1 MTDLALPAASPVT
14 PAHSVLRRFLS
25 LALIHGV
32 LIAGAIFM
40 LAPFIWMLVTSIKPP
55 AEIFSAEI
63 SLWPKQF
70 YGVENFS
77 FAMEKAPLLRFA
89 LNGVILCGGIL
100 IVQLLVAIP
109 CAYAIAKLKFRA
121 ARLMMVLVMLGLLV
135 PIHATALPLY
145 VAFDRLAVL
154 NSYTALVAPFSIS
167 VFAIFLFL
175 QFFRAI
181 PDDLIHAA
189 RLDGMS
195 EIGIVARVVV
205 PNAWP
210 AITAFAI
217 FSVVAHWN
225 DLFWPLVVVTNQ
237 NYATPPLGLL
247 YFRAAEAGDDYGAL
261 MAATLII
268 TLPLVAAFL
277 VAQKR
282 FVEGIT
288 MTGLKG

>member
-1 MTDLALPAASPVT
+1 MTTTSLSIGRVARL
-14 PAHSVLRRFLS
+14 SVLSFG
-25 LALIHGV
+25 ALIF
-32 LIAGAIFM
+32 LAPYIFM
-40 LAPFIWMLVTSIKPP
+40 ISTAGKAQS
-55 AEIFSAEI
+55 EIFSS
-63 SLWPKQF
+63 SLWLIPQQWS
-70 YGVENFS
+70 YIENFS
-77 FAMEKAPLLRFA
+77 KALSRVSMSTLLI
-89 LNGVILCGGIL
+89 NGVIVCAL
-100 IVQLLVAIP
+100 IFVVQVVVAIP
-109 CAYAIAKLKFRA
+109 CAYAMAKLRFQA
-121 ARLMMVLVMLGLLV
+121 ARTMMVLVMIGLLV

-145 VAFDRLAVL
+145 VAFDRLSVL
-154 NSYTALVAPFSIS
+154 NSYLALVAPFSIS

-181 PDDLIHAA
+181 PDDLIQAA

-195 EIGIVARVVV
+195 EAGIVVRVVV

-225 DLFWPLVVVTNQ
+225 DLFWPLIVVTNQ
-237 NYATPPLGLL
+237 DYATPPLGLL

-268 TLPLVAAFL
+268 TLPLVTAFL
-277 VAQKR
+277 LAQKR

>member
-1 MTDLALPAASPVT
+1 MRSTAIPAG
-14 PAHSVLRRFLS
+14 RIIRFGLLS
-25 LALIHGV
+25 LGALMI
-32 LIAGAIFM
+32 LAPYIFM
-40 LAPFIWMLVTSIKPP
+40 ISTAGKTQSDIFTS
-55 AEIFSAEI
+55 
-63 SLWPKQF
+63 SLSLFPQHF
-70 YGVENFS
+70 YFAENF
-77 FAMEKAPLLRFA
+77 AKA
-89 LNGVILCGGIL
+89 LNKVPMATLLWNGVVVCGL
-100 IVQLLVAIP
+100 IFFFQVAVAIP
-109 CAYAIAKLKFRA
+109 CAYAMAKLKFRA

-145 VAFDRLAVL
+145 VAFDRLSLL
-154 NSYTALVAPFSIS
+154 NSYTALVAPFTIS
-167 VFAIFLFL
+167 VFAIFMFL
-175 QFFRAI
+175 QFFRAM
-181 PDDLIHAA
+181 PDDLLHAA

-195 EIGIVARVVV
+195 ELGIVARVIV

-210 AITAFAI
+210 AVTAFAI

-225 DLFWPLVVVTNQ
+225 DLYWPLIVVSKQ
-237 NYATPPLGLL
+237 AYATPPLGLM

-277 VAQKR
+277 LAQKR

>member
-1 MTDLALPAASPVT
+1 MTSLSLGRVLRL
-14 PAHSVLRRFLS
+14 SVLSLGALIFIAPYIFMISTAGKAQSEIFTSSLS
-25 LALIHGV
+25 LIPEQWSY
-32 LIAGAIFM
+32 I
-40 LAPFIWMLVTSIKPP
+40 
-55 AEIFSAEI
+55 
-63 SLWPKQF
+63 
-70 YGVENFS
+70 ENFT
-77 FAMEKAPLLRFA
+77 KALSRVSMTTLL
-89 LNGVILCGGIL
+89 LNGVIVCAL
-100 IVQLLVAIP
+100 IFVVQVVVAIP
-109 CAYAIAKLKFRA
+109 CAYAMAKLKFRA
-121 ARLMMVLVMLGLLV
+121 ARFMMVLVMLGLLV

-145 VAFDRLAVL
+145 VAFDRLSVL

-195 EIGIVARVVV
+195 EAGIVARVVV

-217 FSVVAHWN
+217 FSAVAHWN

-237 NYATPPLGLL
+237 DFATPPLGLL

-277 VAQKR
+277 IAQKR

>member
-1 MTDLALPAASPVT
+1 MSSNTMIANRWTLGRVTRLALLSFGA
-14 PAHSVLRRFLS
+14 LLFLS
-25 LALIHGV
+25 PYV
-32 LIAGAIFM
+32 FM
-40 LAPFIWMLVTSIKPP
+40 LSTAGKAQS
-55 AEIFSAEI
+55 EIFTSAL
-63 SLWPKQF
+63 SLIPTNF
-70 YGVENFS
+70 YYIENFT
-77 FAMEKAPLLRFA
+77 KALARVPMGTLL
-89 LNGVILCGGIL
+89 LNGILVCAMIL
-100 IVQLLVAIP
+100 FFQVLVAIP
-109 CAYAIAKLKFRA
+109 CAYAMAKLKFRA

-145 VAFDRLAVL
+145 VGFNSLSLL

-167 VFAIFLFL
+167 VFAIFMFL
-175 QFFRAI
+175 QFFRAM

-195 EIGIVARVVV
+195 ELGIVARVIV

-210 AITAFAI
+210 AVTAFSI

-225 DLFWPLVVVTNQ
+225 DLYWPLVVITRQ
-237 NYATPPLGLL
+237 EYATPPLGLM

-261 MAATLII
+261 MAATMII
-268 TLPLVAAFL
+268 TIPLVAAFL
-277 VAQKR
+277 LAQKR

>member
-1 MTDLALPAASPVT
+1 MTNTLSFGRAFRLT
-14 PAHSVLRRFLS
+14 LLS
-25 LALIHGV
+25 LGALIF
-32 LIAGAIFM
+32 LAPYIFM
-40 LAPFIWMLVTSIKPP
+40 ISTAGKAQS
-55 AEIFSAEI
+55 EIFTS
-63 SLWPKQF
+63 SLSLIPTQF
-70 YGVENFS
+70 FYLENF
-77 FAMEKAPLLRFA
+77 AKAFGRVSMGQLLW
-89 LNGVILCGGIL
+89 NGVVVCGL
-100 IVQLLVAIP
+100 IFIFQVVIAIP
-109 CAYAIAKLKFRA
+109 CAYAMAKLKFGA
-121 ARLMMVLVMLGLLV
+121 ARLLMALVMLGLLV
-135 PIHATALPLY
+135 PIHATSLPLY
-145 VAFDRLAVL
+145 VAFDSAALL

-175 QFFRAI
+175 QFFRAM

-195 EIGIVARVVV
+195 ELGIVMRVIV

-225 DLFWPLVVVTNQ
+225 DLYWPLIVVSNQ
-237 NYATPPLGLL
+237 AYATPPLGLL
-247 YFRAAEAGDDYGAL
+247 FFRAAEAGDDYGAL

-277 VAQKR
+277 LAQKR

>member
-1 MTDLALPAASPVT
+1 MTQSAVLPPSMTLGRVIRLSILTIGALV
-14 PAHSVLRRFLS
+14 FLS
-25 LALIHGV
+25 PY
-32 LIAGAIFM
+32 IFM
-40 LAPFIWMLVTSIKPP
+40 ISTAGKAQS
-55 AEIFSAEI
+55 EIFSS
-63 SLWPKQF
+63 SLSLIPQTWS
-70 YGVENFS
+70 YMANFTK
-77 FAMEKAPLLRFA
+77 AMTRVSMPSLL
-89 LNGVILCGGIL
+89 LNGAIVCTLILFIQ
-100 IVQLLVAIP
+100 VVVAVP
-109 CAYAIAKLKFRA
+109 CAYAMAKLKFKA
-121 ARLMMVLVMLGLLV
+121 ARALMIMVMLGLLV

-145 VAFDRLAVL
+145 VAFDRMSVL
-154 NSYTALVAPFSIS
+154 NSYMALVAPFSIS

-175 QFFRAI
+175 QFFRAM

-195 EIGIVARVVV
+195 EAGIVARVIL

-210 AITAFAI
+210 AVTAFAI

-225 DLFWPLVVVTNQ
+225 DLFWPLIVVTNQ
-237 NYATPPLGLL
+237 TYATPPLGLL

-268 TLPLVAAFL
+268 TLPLVIAFL
-277 VAQKR
+277 AAQKR

>member
-1 MTDLALPAASPVT
+1 MRSIPAGRV
-14 PAHSVLRRFLS
+14 
-25 LALIHGV
+25 I
-32 LIAGAIFM
+32 
-40 LAPFIWMLVTSIKPP
+40 
-55 AEIFSAEI
+55 
-63 SLWPKQF
+63 
-70 YGVENFS
+70 
-77 FAMEKAPLLRFA
+77 RFA
-89 LNGVILCGGIL
+89 LLSLGALMILAPYIFMVSTAGKTQSDIFTSSLSLIPEHFYFAENFAKALNKVPMATLLWNGVLVCGL
-100 IVQLLVAIP
+100 IFFFQVLVAIP
-109 CAYAIAKLKFRA
+109 CAYAMAKLRFRA

-145 VAFDRLAVL
+145 VAFDRMSLL
-154 NSYTALVAPFSIS
+154 NSYTSLVAPFTIS
-167 VFAIFLFL
+167 VFAIFMFL
-175 QFFRAI
+175 QFFRAM

-195 EIGIVARVVV
+195 ELGIVARVIV

-210 AITAFAI
+210 AVTAFAI

-225 DLFWPLVVVTNQ
+225 DLYWPLIVVSKQ
-237 NYATPPLGLL
+237 AYATPPLGLM

-277 VAQKR
+277 LAQKR

>member
-1 MTDLALPAASPVT
+1 MSSVPAG
-14 PAHSVLRRFLS
+14 R
-25 LALIHGV
+25 I
-32 LIAGAIFM
+32 I
-40 LAPFIWMLVTSIKPP
+40 
-55 AEIFSAEI
+55 
-63 SLWPKQF
+63 
-70 YGVENFS
+70 
-77 FAMEKAPLLRFA
+77 RFA
-89 LNGVILCGGIL
+89 LLSLGALMILAPYIFMISTAGKTQSDIFTSSLTLIPQHFYFAENFAKAFAKVPMATLLWNGVVVCGL
-100 IVQLLVAIP
+100 IFFFQVVVAIP
-109 CAYAIAKLKFRA
+109 CAYAMAKLKFRA

-145 VAFDRLAVL
+145 VAFDRMSLL
-154 NSYTALVAPFSIS
+154 NSYASLVAPFTIS
-167 VFAIFLFL
+167 VFAIFMFL
-175 QFFRAI
+175 QFFRAM
-181 PDDLIHAA
+181 PDDLLHAA

-195 EIGIVARVVV
+195 ELGIIARVIV

-210 AITAFAI
+210 AVTAFAI

-225 DLFWPLVVVTNQ
+225 DLYWPLIVVSKQ
-237 NYATPPLGLL
+237 AYATPPLGLM

-277 VAQKR
+277 LAQKR

>member
-1 MTDLALPAASPVT
+1 MNASAFTLGRAVRLSILIFGAVIFLAPYVFMISTAGKAQSDIF
-14 PAHSVLRRFLS
+14 SSSLS
-25 LALIHGV
+25 LIPQH
-32 LIAGAIFM
+32 
-40 LAPFIWMLVTSIKPP
+40 WS
-55 AEIFSAEI
+55 
-63 SLWPKQF
+63 
-70 YGVENFS
+70 YVENF
-77 FAMEKAPLLRFA
+77 AKALTRVSMTRLLF
-89 LNGVILCGGIL
+89 NGVAVCAL
-100 IVQLLVAIP
+100 IFVFQVVIAIP
-109 CAYAIAKLKFRA
+109 CAYAMAKLKFRA

-145 VAFDRLAVL
+145 VAFDRMAVL
-154 NSYTALVAPFSIS
+154 NSYFALVAPFTIS
-167 VFAIFLFL
+167 VFGIFLFL

-195 EIGIVARVVV
+195 ELGIIGRVIV

-225 DLFWPLVVVTNQ
+225 DLYWPLIVVSNQ
-237 NYATPPLGLL
+237 AYATPPLGLL

-268 TLPLVAAFL
+268 TTPLVAAFL
-277 VAQKR
+277 LAQKR

>member
-1 MTDLALPAASPVT
+1 MTANRWTLGRVSRLALLSFGALLFLAPYVFMLSTAGKAQSEIFT
-14 PAHSVLRRFLS
+14 SALS
-25 LALIHGV
+25 LIPTNFYYVANFTKALTRVPMGTLLWNGV
-32 LIAGAIFM
+32 LVCGLIF
-40 LAPFIWMLVTSIKPP
+40 FFQV
-55 AEIFSAEI
+55 
-63 SLWPKQF
+63 
-70 YGVENFS
+70 
-77 FAMEKAPLLRFA
+77 
-89 LNGVILCGGIL
+89 L
-100 IVQLLVAIP
+100 IAIP
-109 CAYAIAKLKFRA
+109 CAYAMAKLKFRA

-145 VAFDRLAVL
+145 VGFNSLSLL

-167 VFAIFLFL
+167 VFAIFMFL
-175 QFFRAI
+175 QFFRAM

-195 EIGIVARVVV
+195 ELGIVARVIV

-210 AITAFAI
+210 AVTAFSI

-225 DLFWPLVVVTNQ
+225 DLYWPLVVITKQ
-237 NYATPPLGLL
+237 DYATPPLGLM

-261 MAATLII
+261 MAATMII

-277 VAQKR
+277 LAQKR

>member
-1 MTDLALPAASPVT
+1 MTNTISVTRLIRLA
-14 PAHSVLRRFLS
+14 VLSFG
-25 LALIHGV
+25 ALIF
-32 LIAGAIFM
+32 LAPYIFM
-40 LAPFIWMLVTSIKPP
+40 VSTAGKAQS
-55 AEIFSAEI
+55 EIFSS
-63 SLWPKQF
+63 SLSLIPEQWS
-70 YGVENFS
+70 YIENFS
-77 FAMEKAPLLRFA
+77 KALSRVSMTTLLF
-89 LNGVILCGGIL
+89 NGVVVCAL
-100 IVQLLVAIP
+100 IFVIQIVVAIP
-109 CAYAIAKLKFRA
+109 CAYAMAKLKLRA
-121 ARLMMVLVMLGLLV
+121 ARTMMVLVMLGLLV
-135 PIHATALPLY
+135 PIHATALPIY
-145 VAFDRLAVL
+145 VAFDRLSVL
-154 NSYTALVAPFSIS
+154 NSYAALVAPFSIS

-175 QFFRAI
+175 QFFRAM

-195 EIGIVARVVV
+195 EAGIVARVIV

-225 DLFWPLVVVTNQ
+225 DLFWPLIVVTNQ
-237 NYATPPLGLL
+237 DYATPPLGLL

-268 TLPLVAAFL
+268 TLPLVTAFL
-277 VAQKR
+277 LAQKR

>member
-1 MTDLALPAASPVT
+1 MTNDALSLGRILRL
-14 PAHSVLRRFLS
+14 SVLTIGAIAFLAPYIFMISTAGKAQSDIFSSSLS
-25 LALIHGV
+25 LI
-32 LIAGAIFM
+32 
-40 LAPFIWMLVTSIKPP
+40 PQTW
-55 AEIFSAEI
+55 
-63 SLWPKQF
+63 F
-70 YGVENFS
+70 YVENFS
-77 FAMEKAPLLRFA
+77 KALSRVSMVSLL
-89 LNGVILCGGIL
+89 LNGVVVCGLIL
-100 IVQLLVAIP
+100 IVQVVVAIP
-109 CAYAIAKLKFRA
+109 CAYAMAKLSFRA
-121 ARLMMVLVMLGLLV
+121 ARLMMALVMLGLLV

-145 VAFDRLAVL
+145 VAFDRMSVL
-154 NSYTALVAPFSIS
+154 NSYFALVAPFSIS

-175 QFFRAI
+175 QFFRGI

-195 EIGIVARVVV
+195 ETGIVMRVIV

-210 AITAFAI
+210 AITAFSI

-225 DLFWPLVVVTNQ
+225 DLFWPLIVVTNQ
-237 NYATPPLGLL
+237 AYATPPLGLL

-268 TLPLVAAFL
+268 TLPLVLAFL
-277 VAQKR
+277 FAQKR

>member
-1 MTDLALPAASPVT
+1 MTTSAFSLGRVIRLSLLSLGAIV
-14 PAHSVLRRFLS
+14 FLS
-25 LALIHGV
+25 PYVFMISAAGKTQSDIFTSSLSLIPTHLAYI
-32 LIAGAIFM
+32 
-40 LAPFIWMLVTSIKPP
+40 
-55 AEIFSAEI
+55 
-63 SLWPKQF
+63 
-70 YGVENFS
+70 ENF
-77 FAMEKAPLLRFA
+77 AKALSRVPMARLLW
-89 LNGVILCGGIL
+89 NGVVVCGL
-100 IVQLLVAIP
+100 IFLFQVLVAIP
-109 CAYAIAKLKFRA
+109 CAYAMAKLRFAA
-121 ARLMMVLVMLGLLV
+121 ARAMMVLVMLGLLV

-145 VAFDRLAVL
+145 VAFDRAALL
-154 NSYTALVAPFSIS
+154 NSYAALVAPFTIS
-167 VFAIFLFL
+167 VFAIFMFL
-175 QFFRAI
+175 QFFRAM

-195 EIGIVARVVV
+195 ELGIVARVIV

-210 AITAFAI
+210 AVTAFAI

-225 DLFWPLVVVTNQ
+225 DLYWPLIVISKQ
-237 NYATPPLGLL
+237 DYATPPLGLM

-277 VAQKR
+277 LAQKR

>member
-1 MTDLALPAASPVT
+1 MNPQATFTFGRALRLGLLCLGALMFLAPYVFMLSTAGKGQSEIFT
-14 PAHSVLRRFLS
+14 SSLS
-25 LALIHGV
+25 LIPQHSFFLQNFMKAFTRVNMLGLLFNGVVVCCLILFFQV
-32 LIAGAIFM
+32 LIA
-40 LAPFIWMLVTSIKPP
+40 V
-55 AEIFSAEI
+55 
-63 SLWPKQF
+63 
-70 YGVENFS
+70 
-77 FAMEKAPLLRFA
+77 
-89 LNGVILCGGIL
+89 
-100 IVQLLVAIP
+100 P
-109 CAYAIAKLKFRA
+109 CAYALAKLNFRA
-121 ARLMMVLVMLGLLV
+121 ARLMMALVMLGLLV

-145 VAFDRLAVL
+145 VAFNNLAVL

-167 VFAIFLFL
+167 VFGIFLFL
-175 QFFRAI
+175 QFFRAM

-195 EIGIVARVVV
+195 EMGIVARVIV

-225 DLFWPLVVVTNQ
+225 DLYWPLIVVSNQ
-237 NYATPPLGLL
+237 TYATPPLGLL

-268 TLPLVAAFL
+268 TLPLVLAFL
-277 VAQKR
+277 FAQKR

>member
-1 MTDLALPAASPVT
+1 MNASAFTLGRAVRLSILIFGAAIFLAPYVFMVSTAGKAQSDIF
-14 PAHSVLRRFLS
+14 SSSLS
-25 LALIHGV
+25 LIPQHWSYVANFAKALTRVSMTRLLFNGVAVCALIFV
-32 LIAGAIFM
+32 FQVMI
-40 LAPFIWMLVTSIKPP
+40 
-55 AEIFSAEI
+55 
-63 SLWPKQF
+63 
-70 YGVENFS
+70 
-77 FAMEKAPLLRFA
+77 
-89 LNGVILCGGIL
+89 
-100 IVQLLVAIP
+100 AIP
-109 CAYAIAKLKFRA
+109 CAYAMAKLKFRA

-145 VAFDRLAVL
+145 VAFDRMAVL
-154 NSYTALVAPFSIS
+154 NSYFALVAPFTIS
-167 VFAIFLFL
+167 VFGIFLFL

-195 EIGIVARVVV
+195 ELGIIGRVIV

-225 DLFWPLVVVTNQ
+225 DLYWPLIVVSNQ
-237 NYATPPLGLL
+237 TYATPPLGLL

-268 TLPLVAAFL
+268 TTPLVAAFL
-277 VAQKR
+277 LAQKR

>member
-1 MTDLALPAASPVT
+1 MTTSAFSLGRVIRLSLLSLGAIVFLSPYVFMISAAGKTQSDIFT
-14 PAHSVLRRFLS
+14 SSLSLIPAH
-25 LALIHGV
+25 LAYI
-32 LIAGAIFM
+32 
-40 LAPFIWMLVTSIKPP
+40 
-55 AEIFSAEI
+55 
-63 SLWPKQF
+63 
-70 YGVENFS
+70 ENF
-77 FAMEKAPLLRFA
+77 AKALSRVPMARLLW
-89 LNGVILCGGIL
+89 NGVVVCGL
-100 IVQLLVAIP
+100 IFLFQVLVAIP
-109 CAYAIAKLKFRA
+109 CAYAMAKLRFAA
-121 ARLMMVLVMLGLLV
+121 ARAMMVLVMLGLLV

-145 VAFDRLAVL
+145 VAFDHAALL
-154 NSYTALVAPFSIS
+154 NSYAALVAPFTIS
-167 VFAIFLFL
+167 VFAIFMFL
-175 QFFRAI
+175 QFFRAM

-195 EIGIVARVVV
+195 ELGIVARVIV

-210 AITAFAI
+210 AVTAFAI

-225 DLFWPLVVVTNQ
+225 DLYWPLIVISKQ
-237 NYATPPLGLL
+237 DYATPPLGLM

-277 VAQKR
+277 LAQKR

>member
-1 MTDLALPAASPVT
+1 MTNTISVTRLIRLA
-14 PAHSVLRRFLS
+14 VLSFG
-25 LALIHGV
+25 ALIF
-32 LIAGAIFM
+32 LAPYIFM
-40 LAPFIWMLVTSIKPP
+40 VSTAGKAQS
-55 AEIFSAEI
+55 EIFSS
-63 SLWPKQF
+63 SLSLIPEQWS
-70 YGVENFS
+70 YIENFS
-77 FAMEKAPLLRFA
+77 EALSRVSMTTLLF
-89 LNGVILCGGIL
+89 NGVVVCAL
-100 IVQLLVAIP
+100 IFVIQIVVAIP
-109 CAYAIAKLKFRA
+109 CAYAMAKLKFRA
-121 ARLMMVLVMLGLLV
+121 ARTMMVLVMLGLLV
-135 PIHATALPLY
+135 PIHATALPIY
-145 VAFDRLAVL
+145 VAFDRLSVL
-154 NSYTALVAPFSIS
+154 NSYAALVAPFSIS

-175 QFFRAI
+175 QFFRAM

-195 EIGIVARVVV
+195 EAGIVARVIV

-225 DLFWPLVVVTNQ
+225 DLFWPLIVVTNQ
-237 NYATPPLGLL
+237 DYATPPLGLL

-268 TLPLVAAFL
+268 TLPLVTAFL
-277 VAQKR
+277 LAQKR

>member
-1 MTDLALPAASPVT
+1 MTL
-14 PAHSVLRRFLS
+14 HSLNLGRILRLCLLS
-25 LALIHGV
+25 LGAL
-32 LIAGAIFM
+32 LF
-40 LAPFIWMLVTSIKPP
+40 LAPYVFMVSTAGKAQS
-55 AEIFSAEI
+55 EIFSS
-63 SLWPKQF
+63 SLSLIPERWSF
-70 YGVENFS
+70 AENF
-77 FAMEKAPLLRFA
+77 AKALARVSMPTLLA
-89 LNGVILCGGIL
+89 NGVIVCAL
-100 IVQLLVAIP
+100 IFLVQVVVAIP
-109 CAYAIAKLKFRA
+109 CAYAMAKLKFRA

-145 VAFDRLAVL
+145 VAFDRLSVL

-195 EIGIVARVVV
+195 EAGIVARVVV

-225 DLFWPLVVVTNQ
+225 DLFWPLVVISNQ
-237 NYATPPLGLL
+237 DFATPPLGLL

-277 VAQKR
+277 LAQKR

>member
-1 MTDLALPAASPVT
+1 MTNTISVTRLIRLA
-14 PAHSVLRRFLS
+14 VLSFG
-25 LALIHGV
+25 ALIF
-32 LIAGAIFM
+32 LAPYIFM
-40 LAPFIWMLVTSIKPP
+40 VSTAGKAQS
-55 AEIFSAEI
+55 EIFSS
-63 SLWPKQF
+63 SLSLIPEQWS
-70 YGVENFS
+70 YIENFS
-77 FAMEKAPLLRFA
+77 KALSRVSMTTLLF
-89 LNGVILCGGIL
+89 NGVVVCAL
-100 IVQLLVAIP
+100 IFVIQIVVAIP
-109 CAYAIAKLKFRA
+109 CAYAMAKLKFRA
-121 ARLMMVLVMLGLLV
+121 ARTMMVLVMLGLLV

-145 VAFDRLAVL
+145 VAFDRLSVL
-154 NSYTALVAPFSIS
+154 NSYAALVAPFSIS

-175 QFFRAI
+175 QFFRAM

-195 EIGIVARVVV
+195 EAGIVARVIV

-225 DLFWPLVVVTNQ
+225 DLFWPLIVVTNQ
-237 NYATPPLGLL
+237 DYATPPLGLL

-268 TLPLVAAFL
+268 TLPLVTAFL
-277 VAQKR
+277 LAQKR